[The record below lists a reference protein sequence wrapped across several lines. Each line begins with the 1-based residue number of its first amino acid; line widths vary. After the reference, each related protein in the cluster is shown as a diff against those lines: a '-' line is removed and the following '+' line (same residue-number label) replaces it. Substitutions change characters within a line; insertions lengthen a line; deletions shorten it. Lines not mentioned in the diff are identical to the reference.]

1 LDGTNTV
8 LYLNEEAALLLGYER
23 QELMGNIGPS
33 LAPQVFGQ
41 NWQAYWQEVKLKN
54 SLSYQITTRRKD
66 GKPCDLDITANFVN
80 YEGIELLI
88 TFIRDVTEQKLS
100 EKQLHTLN
108 RALRVTSECNQA
120 LIRANEENDLFED
133 VCQIVV
139 ELGGY
144 RLAWIGTILG
154 DSNKTILP
162 VGKHGQDD
170 HFLDLAELHWNN
182 TPERHEPAASAV
194 LTGAPAIIHDLEKD
208 GLPGLWRDEA
218 LKRGFVAVIALPLVF
233 QGSSFGV
240 LEIFSED
247 KNAFIPDEVD
257 LLKEMAGDLSY
268 GIHTLRVRTEGQ
280 LAEFLLEQSHAEL
293 NLTFDATLEGWAR
306 ALELRDG
313 ETSKHT
319 QRVIE
324 DTVKLAKFM
333 GIDGEELI
341 NVRRGA
347 TLHDIG
353 KMGIPDRI
361 LGKPGP
367 LTDDEWVIMR
377 KHPEYAQELLGG
389 IPYLQHAMDI
399 PYCHHEKWDG
409 SGYPRGL
416 KEEQIPLSAR
426 IFAVID
432 VWDALISPRCYRPQ
446 AWPQEKIRN
455 YLIDQ
460 SGKHFDP
467 DVIRAFLAFKGL

>member
-1 LDGTNTV
+1 
-8 LYLNEEAALLLGYER
+8 LG
-23 QELMGNIGPS
+23 QTGPD
-33 LAPQVFGQ
+33 LAPELFNQD
-41 NWQAYWQEVKLKN
+41 WPAYWQEVKRK
-54 SLSYQITTRRKD
+54 SLLNFQITTRRKD

-80 YEGIELLI
+80 YEGMELLI

-100 EKQLHTLN
+100 EKQLRTLN

-139 ELGGY
+139 KLGGY
-144 RLAWIGTILG
+144 RLAWIGSILG
-154 DSNKTILP
+154 DLDKTILP

-170 HFLDLAELHWNN
+170 HFLDLTELRWSD
-182 TPERHEPAASAV
+182 TADRHEPAASAV
-194 LTGAPAIIHDLEKD
+194 RTGVPAIIHDLEHD

-218 LKRGFVAVIALPLVF
+218 LNRGFAAVIALPLVF
-233 QGSSFGV
+233 QGASFGV
-240 LEIFSED
+240 LEIYSED
-247 KNAFIPDEVD
+247 KNAFIPDEVE

-268 GIHTLRVRTEGQ
+268 GIHTLRVRTERR

-313 ETSKHT
+313 ETSQHT
-319 QRVIE
+319 KRVIT
-324 DTVKLAKFM
+324 DTMELSKFM
-333 GIDGEELI
+333 GIEGEELVNI
-341 NVRRGA
+341 RRGA

-367 LTDDEWVIMR
+367 LSDDEWVIMR
-377 KHPEYAQELLGG
+377 KHPEYAQELLGN

-409 SGYPRGL
+409 GGYPRGL
-416 KEEQIPLSAR
+416 KGEQIPLSAR

-432 VWDALISPRCYRPQ
+432 VWDALSSERCYRHE

-455 YLIDQ
+455 YLIEQ

-467 DVIRAFLAFKGL
+467 SVVEAFIAFKGI